1 MAVLEEVVLYAFQ
14 QCVYYVSK
22 VPRHVCLGPERRPRP
37 WPLRPPGPSG
47 PPAPPSVPPPSVLHP
62 PMPGPWPLQP
72 PNPWPQPLQPPWPCP
87 LSPDPQ
93 APRPHPLFLRPG
105 RAVPSLAVPPVA

>member
-1 MAVLEEVVLYAFQ
+1 MLEEVVLYAFQ

-22 VPRHVCLGPERRPRP
+22 VPRHVCLGPERRP
-37 WPLRPPGPSG
+37 SG
-47 PPAPPSVPPPSVLHP
+47 PGLGPSVPPALP
-62 PMPGPWPLQP
+62 
-72 PNPWPQPLQPPWPCP
+72 
-87 LSPDPQ
+87 